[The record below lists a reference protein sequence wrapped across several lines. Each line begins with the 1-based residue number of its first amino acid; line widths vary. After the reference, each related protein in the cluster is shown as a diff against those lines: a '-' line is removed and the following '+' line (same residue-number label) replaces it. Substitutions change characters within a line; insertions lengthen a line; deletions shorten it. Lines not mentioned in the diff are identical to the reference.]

1 MALKAACNNQK
12 LDDDDTINLFSGLIF
27 IMVNIKAC
35 TSISSDVPGHG
46 MDRLDTVEEV
56 TEPASSEFCP
66 DEDEAARIGS
76 SGQPSSDFQQDS
88 LPPDQASL
96 SGKNSKDNFRTV

>member
-1 MALKAACNNQK
+1 
-12 LDDDDTINLFSGLIF
+12 
-27 IMVNIKAC
+27 
-35 TSISSDVPGHG
+35 

-56 TEPASSEFCP
+56 TEPASSDFFP

-88 LPPDQASL
+88 LPPDQASI
-96 SGKNSKDNFRTV
+96 SGKTKL